1 MAAIGSISFLQQRFL
16 RRDRRVENSC
26 WPAIRRSKDVLANHR
41 LTELD
46 VARGDAFP
54 AVALFGTPL
63 GALTQLLDRVRVP
76 PHVAQ
81 QVSKLLRISPV
92 ETCIAEDLAV
102 ALVVARQDCVPGGH
116 LLDQHR
122 MSSTD
127 GGGQDKHAGV
137 ARQLLISLT
146 ELVPREDRIGG
157 SLSAQPSFVF
167 PPLRRIPHHPPPG
180 RNPSQ

>member
-41 LTELD
+41 FTELD

-54 AVALFGTPL
+54 AVALFGATL
-63 GALTQLLDRVRVP
+63 GALTQRLDRVRVP

-81 QVSKLLRISPV
+81 QVSKLLWISPV
-92 ETCIAEDLAV
+92 ETCIAEDLAI
-102 ALVVARQDCVPGGH
+102 ALVVARQDGIPGGH
-116 LLDQHR
+116 LLDEHRVCASNSGSQHE
-122 MSSTD
+122 
-127 GGGQDKHAGV
+127 HAGM

-146 ELVPREDRIGG
+146 ELVAREDRIGG
-157 SLSAQPSFVF
+157 SLRARPRFVF
-167 PPLRRIPHHPPPG
+167 VRG
-180 RNPSQ
+180 

>member
-46 VARGDAFP
+46 IARGDAFP
-54 AVALFGTPL
+54 AVALFGAPL

-81 QVSKLLRISPV
+81 QVSKLLWISPV
-92 ETCIAEDLAV
+92 QTCIAEDLAV
-102 ALVVARQDCVPGGH
+102 ALVVARQDCVPGSH

-122 MSSTD
+122 VCSSNSGSQHED
-127 GGGQDKHAGV
+127 SGM

-146 ELVPREDRIGG
+146 KLVAR
-157 SLSAQPSFVF
+157 A
-167 PPLRRIPHHPPPG
+167 
-180 RNPSQ
+180 N

>member
-26 WPAIRRSKDVLANHR
+26 WPAIRCSQAGLANHR

-46 VARGDAFP
+46 VARGDALP
-54 AVALFGTPL
+54 AVALFGAPL

-81 QVSKLLRISPV
+81 QVSKLLWISPV

-127 GGGQDKHAGV
+127 SGGQHKHACM

-146 ELVPREDRIGG
+146 ELVAREDCIARR
-157 SLSAQPSFVF
+157 LRTQPRFVF
-167 PPLRRIPHHPPPG
+167 AG
-180 RNPSQ
+180 